1 MTDDSGIDL
10 SDFPSGMDFPSTLEA
25 PAGEGG
31 TDAAVTMI
39 PFPFCLLFA
48 GRPWV
53 TLTVSAPGP
62 GDAATTMDQFVQQV
76 ANPTL
81 VRMGYPPNICS
92 ASAGA
97 CPA

>member
-1 MTDDSGIDL
+1 MADDSDIDL
-10 SDFPSGMDFPSTLEA
+10 STFPSGVDFPSTLEA

-31 TDAAVTMI
+31 AEAVSMM

-62 GDAATTMDQFVQQV
+62 SEAAATMDQFVRQV

-81 VRMGYPPNICS
+81 VRMRYPPDMCS
-92 ASAGA
+92 WSAGA